1 MNPANRF
8 GGWVVRFK
16 GMNVNFTMRN
26 DFGKRVNSILVA
38 DRPIDL
44 RKTYLIAAC
53 ERAGDP
59 NDTLCRLEKVRN
71 PRRANITM
79 HNILREYLA
88 RFSPVSPR
96 VEGRI
101 TATDAPQNLL
111 SQLEGYDYSF
121 R

>member
-1 MNPANRF
+1 
-8 GGWVVRFK
+8 
-16 GMNVNFTMRN
+16 
-26 DFGKRVNSILVA
+26 
-38 DRPIDL
+38 
-44 RKTYLIAAC
+44 
-53 ERAGDP
+53 
-59 NDTLCRLEKVRN
+59 
-71 PRRANITM
+71 M

-88 RFSPVSPR
+88 KFSPVSPR

>member
-1 MNPANRF
+1 
-8 GGWVVRFK
+8 
-16 GMNVNFTMRN
+16 
-26 DFGKRVNSILVA
+26 
-38 DRPIDL
+38 
-44 RKTYLIAAC
+44 
-53 ERAGDP
+53 
-59 NDTLCRLEKVRN
+59 
-71 PRRANITM
+71 M

-101 TATDAPQNLL
+101 TATDAPSDLL

>member
-1 MNPANRF
+1 
-8 GGWVVRFK
+8 
-16 GMNVNFTMRN
+16 MRN
-26 DFGKRVNSILVA
+26 DFGKRVNAIRIA
-38 DRPIDL
+38 DRPIDPQ
-44 RKTYLIAAC
+44 KTYLIAAC

-59 NDTLCRLEKVRN
+59 NDTLCRLEKVSK

-79 HNILREYLA
+79 HNILREHLA
-88 RFSPVSPR
+88 KFSPVSPR